1 MRSQRTSDSPESG
14 QALPDLTTLVPPSIS
29 LNLTSIN
36 WGVKRKRLNQI
47 PGFNRMASPV
57 VAAARVASRI
67 VKIK

>member
-14 QALPDLTTLVPPSIS
+14 QAPPDLTTLVPPSTS

-57 VAAARVASRI
+57 VAAMRTAMSI